1 MRLVLPPDADAAAR
15 VKALI
20 DRASGVPREIEQRA
34 REIVD
39 DVRARGDAAV
49 REWTQ
54 KIEKRSLDA
63 FELPEMEWKRAA
75 NAVAPDVVRAIE
87 RAAARIRAYH
97 ERWRDASWEWQDD
110 GVRLGL
116 RVEPLDRAGLYVPGG
131 TARYPSTVLM
141 TALPAR
147 AAGVREIVMT
157 TPGPSAETLA
167 AARVAGVDRVFVLGG
182 AQAVAALAFG
192 TEQVPRVDKIVGPG
206 NLYVAA
212 AKRLVF
218 GDVDID
224 SVAGPSEILVLCDET
239 ADAKLIAADLL
250 SQAEHDPEAYP
261 VLVTDSELVAARV
274 LREVE
279 KQVVELPRRE
289 IAEASLRNHGVA
301 LVVPD
306 LDAAIDFA
314 NRFAPEHLE
323 IVTRQPREVLPR
335 IKTAGACFLGPWTPE
350 AAGDYF
356 AGPNHVLPTAGAAR
370 WASALGCWDFVRR
383 STVIEYDKQ
392 TLAAHAGDIIRLAK
406 VEGLHAHGRAVAARL
421 EEDDE

>member
-1 MRLVLPPDADAAAR
+1 MLLPTDLDASAR
-15 VKALI
+15 TKALV
-20 DRASGVPREIEQRA
+20 DRASGVPREVEARA
-34 REIVD
+34 RTIVE
-39 DVRARGDAAV
+39 DVKARGDAAV

-54 KIEKRSLDA
+54 KIENRSLDA

-75 NAVAPDVVRAIE
+75 GEVAPDVVRAIE
-87 RAAARIRAYH
+87 RAASRIRAYH
-97 ERWRDASWEWQDD
+97 ERWRDASWDWQDA

-116 RVEPLDRAGLYVPGG
+116 RVEPLERVGLYVPGG

-157 TPGPSAETLA
+157 TPGPSPETLC

-224 SVAGPSEILVLCDET
+224 SVAGPSEIVVLCDET
-239 ADAKLIAADLL
+239 ADPKLVAADLL
-250 SQAEHDPEAYP
+250 SQAEHDAEAYP
-261 VLVTDSELVAARV
+261 VLVTTSELVAARV
-274 LREVE
+274 VREVE
-279 KQVVELPRRE
+279 RQVADLPRRE
-289 IAEASLRNHGVA
+289 IAEASLRAHGCAV
-301 LVVPD
+301 VVPD
-306 LDAAIDFA
+306 LEAAIDFT

-323 IVTRQPREVLPR
+323 IVTRNPRDVLPK

-350 AAGDYF
+350 AAGDYI

-383 STVIEYDKQ
+383 STVIEYDKEA
-392 TLAAHAGDIIRLAK
+392 LAAHAGDIIRLAK
-406 VEGLHAHGRAVAARL
+406 VEGLHAHGRAVAVRL
-421 EEDDE
+421 EETDE